1 MPPAALHSSNAM
13 RIEAAALAPCTAVT
27 PDRSVI
33 MPMMISVSETPRW
46 AAWAR
51 PSRAGEASSPAAPA
65 STDRRVV
72 AVVLVIGESLPV
84 AAGLCPVRR
93 IVSGTPDHR
102 RWGYAAHLTLVQQ
115 SAGEIDGLRQ
125 GRVVGPAGTV
135 TAI

>member
-51 PSRAGEASSPAAPA
+51 PIKADVASSPAAPA
-65 STDRRVV
+65 SIDRRVV
-72 AVVLVIGESLPV
+72 ACVLVIDESLPV
-84 AAGLCPVRR
+84 PAGLPGLSCV
-93 IVSGTPDHR
+93 GA
-102 RWGYAAHLTLVQQ
+102 WGYAAHLTL
-115 SAGEIDGLRQ
+115 LRQ
-125 GRVVGPAGTV
+125 HRQGD
-135 TAI
+135 

>member
-33 MPMMISVSETPRW
+33 MPMMISVSETPRC
-46 AAWAR
+46 AAWAFPR
-51 PSRAGEASSPAAPA
+51 RAGVASSPAAPT

-72 AVVLVIGESLPV
+72 ACVLVIGESLPV

-93 IVSGTPDHR
+93 VGLEPQFVGAGVTQRVSL
-102 RWGYAAHLTLVQQ
+102 WSNNSA
-115 SAGEIDGLRQ
+115 AGEIDGLRF
-125 GRVVGPAGTV
+125 GRIGEN
-135 TAI
+135 